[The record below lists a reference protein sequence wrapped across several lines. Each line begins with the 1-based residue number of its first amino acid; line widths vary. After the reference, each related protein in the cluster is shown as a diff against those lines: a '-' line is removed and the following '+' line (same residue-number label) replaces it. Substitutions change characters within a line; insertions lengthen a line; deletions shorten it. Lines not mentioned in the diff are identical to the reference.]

1 MSELSAVA
9 VIAHRDF
16 VKLLRDRLRI
26 VADFALPLTLVLLL
40 GPMLQAGYGSPG
52 GLNLTTFVFTGVL
65 AQTVWQ
71 SAALGL
77 ISLIADREEDFS
89 QEIFV
94 SPISR
99 YSIVAGKIIGESLVA
114 LPQALAILVVAAALA
129 ILVVAALIGV
139 PVSLTVL
146 VALLPI
152 LLAMA
157 IYGGAFGLLILSNIA
172 SQRTANQIFPFVMLP
187 QFFLAG
193 VFNPIHNLPPV
204 LAALSA
210 LSPMRYAVELI
221 RNVYYGTQTGLVAP
235 ATSPLALNVVVIAA
249 SLLGFIVIGT
259 ALFVRS
265 ERNR

>member
-114 LPQALAILVVAAALA
+114 LPQALAILVVAA
-129 ILVVAALIGV
+129 LIGV

-210 LSPMRYAVELI
+210 LSALRYAVELI

>member
-114 LPQALAILVVAAALA
+114 LPQALAILVVAA
-129 ILVVAALIGV
+129 LIGV
-139 PVSLTVL
+139 PVSLTVM

-221 RNVYYGTQTGLVAP
+221 RNVYYGTQVGLVAP

>member
-9 VIAHRDF
+9 VIAHRDL

-26 VADFALPLTLVLLL
+26 LADFALPLTLVLLL
-40 GPMLQAGYGSPG
+40 GPTLQAGFGEPG
-52 GLNLTTFVFTGVL
+52 GVDITTFVFTGVL
-65 AQTVWQ
+65 AQSVWQ
-71 SAALGL
+71 SASMGL

-114 LPQALAILVVAAALA
+114 LPQALAVLALALLLGISVSPLTLVV
-129 ILVVAALIGV
+129 
-139 PVSLTVL
+139 
-146 VALLPI
+146 LLPTV
-152 LLAMA
+152 LAMA
-157 IYGGAFGLLILSNIA
+157 IYGGAFGILVLSNIS

-193 VFNPIHNLPPV
+193 VFNPIHDLPPV
-204 LAALSA
+204 LAVLSA
-210 LSPMRYAVELI
+210 LSPMRWAVEAV
-221 RNVYYGTQTGLVAP
+221 RNVYYATQPGAVPPELSPATLVA
-235 ATSPLALNVVVIAA
+235 SVIAI
-249 SLLGFIVIGT
+249 SFVGFIAVGT
-259 ALFVRS
+259 ALFVRA